1 MSIKLASSNVTD
13 IRLGSSY
20 VNSMFLESTL
30 VYSNAFSA
38 SGGTV
43 STFTSG
49 SDTYVYHTF
58 TGNGTFSVT
67 TGTTNTAQVL
77 VVGGGAGSPYGGFY
91 NNGGGGGGANYS
103 QSVSLVSG
111 SYTVTVGTGGSINS
125 NGNNSEFSGSG
136 LSIAAGGGGVSGVSG
151 TPQSNGTGTNAVDR
165 GAGGGGA
172 GAVGGNATGGAGG
185 KGGDGLYSVIS
196 GTGTYY
202 GAGGGGGVN
211 SYSNVYTPGAGGANN
226 GGVGGSRTANP
237 GAGTVYGGAA
247 GGTGYYPNSGGTT
260 GGAGVVIITYR
271 QTGANPTPPPGP
283 PTPKN
288 ILPIT
293 ASAGT
298 LVIWSDTTSLTSS
311 VLYDKSGNA
320 NNALVS
326 GSTLALTGSNGF
338 MFNGTNNYLNWATT
352 LVGQPS
358 SSYSIQ
364 YYGTPFSSSVNYDFF
379 CKDFYT
385 NGWDFIYEP
394 GPTKIAY
401 RDNAGNDK
409 TSSLFTPSTTTKQQ
423 IVLTVNATTNVI
435 EFYRNGAFVGNFNR
449 TTDVVN
455 NFNDFASPFK
465 FGFNTNTDATYF
477 KGSLASVALYNKVIS
492 ATDVFYNWGQLTGS
506 SF

>member
-1 MSIKLASSNVTD
+1 MSIKLASSTVTD

-30 VYSNAFSA
+30 VYTNAFSA

-58 TGNGTFSVT
+58 TNSGTLNVT
-67 TGTTNTAQVL
+67 TGVTNTAQVL
-77 VVGGGAGSPYGGFY
+77 VVGGGAGSPEAGGFF
-91 NNGGGGGGANYS
+91 NVGGGGGGANYS
-103 QSVSLVSG
+103 QSVTLTSG
-111 SYTVTVGTGGSINS
+111 SYTITVGNGGAINGGGGS
-125 NGNNSEFSGSG
+125 SELSGSG
-136 LSIAAGGGGVSGVSG
+136 LSIIGGGGQTSGVSG
-151 TPQSNGTGTNAVDR
+151 TPQSYAV
-165 GAGGGGA
+165 GSSSGVTGGGGAGA
-172 GAVGGNATGGAGG
+172 GAVGGNATAGAGG
-185 KGGDGLYSVIS
+185 NGGDGLYSVIS

-211 SYSNVYTPGAGGANN
+211 GYSQVYPVGLGGANN
-226 GGVGGSRTANP
+226 GGVGGSRTADP

-247 GGTGYYPNSGGTT
+247 GGIGFYVSSGGKT
-260 GGAGVVIITYR
+260 GGKGVVIVTYR
-271 QTGANPTPPPGP
+271 QTGQSPTPPPP
-283 PTPKN
+283 PTQ
-288 ILPIT
+288 IMLPIT

-298 LVIWSDTTSLTSS
+298 LVLWSDTTSLTSS
-311 VLYDKSGNA
+311 VLYDKSGNG
-320 NNALVS
+320 NNALLS
-326 GSTLALTGSNGF
+326 GSALARTGSNGF
-338 MFNGTNNYLNWATT
+338 MFNGTDNYLNWATT

-358 SSYSIQ
+358 SSYTLQ
-364 YYGTPFSSSVNYDFF
+364 YYGVPFSSSVNYDFF
-379 CKDFYT
+379 VKDFYT

-394 GPTKIAY
+394 GPTKITY
-401 RDNAGNDK
+401 RDSAGNDK
-409 TSSLFTPSTTTKQQ
+409 TSSIFTPSTTTKQQ

-465 FGFNTNTDATYF
+465 FGFNTNGDATYF

-492 ATDVFYNWGQLTGS
+492 ATDVFYNWGALTGS
-506 SF
+506 TF